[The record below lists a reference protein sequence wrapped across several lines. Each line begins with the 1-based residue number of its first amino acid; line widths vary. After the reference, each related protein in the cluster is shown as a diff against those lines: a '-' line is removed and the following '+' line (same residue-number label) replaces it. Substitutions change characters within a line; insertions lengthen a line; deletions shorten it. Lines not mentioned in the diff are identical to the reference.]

1 MHWTIWRIASR
12 VIDKLTGIS
21 QILLVADEEKKALRR
36 QLQRNISLI
45 MDRYVGLVSLCYQV
59 NVFREAPDEIEL
71 REMQTL
77 EEAQF
82 KNTQEDSQR
91 IEMMM

>member
-1 MHWTIWRIASR
+1 MEKRQQ
-12 VIDKLTGIS
+12 VID
-21 QILLVADEEKKALRR
+21 ILLVADEEKKALRR

-45 MDRYVGLVSLCYQV
+45 MARYVGLVSDQDRYHV

-77 EEAQF
+77 EETQF
-82 KNTQEDSQR
+82 ENTLENSQR
-91 IEMMM
+91 IEMMYV